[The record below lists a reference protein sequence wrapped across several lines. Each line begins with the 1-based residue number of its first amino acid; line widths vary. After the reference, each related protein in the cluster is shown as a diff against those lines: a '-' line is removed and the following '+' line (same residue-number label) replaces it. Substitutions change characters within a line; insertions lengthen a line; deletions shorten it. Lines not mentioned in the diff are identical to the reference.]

1 MQITLLEAVKEY
13 LDAVDGFAVDSIFET
28 DEAQRAARICR
39 RVFFRL
45 FSTVD
50 NLQSNGAFVRLE
62 GNALLSKPVYARLP
76 FETQRVQGSRI
87 EYKNGTAYSPVQ
99 YLDPED
105 FMELTKGR
113 SSTAEGAQVVQDY
126 GGAEFVIWN
135 NRQPQYYTSFDGEYV
150 VFDSFDNTVSST
162 IVAAHARMYVTN
174 EPVFNLDNNFVI
186 PVPTHLV
193 PVFLDNFIDEAA
205 LLMRNEALPRTAQFA
220 RVGRIKMQQ
229 DHRRVGSQGS
239 KKTRFGRR

>member
-50 NLQSNGAFVRLE
+50 NLQNKGSFVTLE
-62 GNALLSKPVYARLP
+62 GGSSLSKIVYARLP
-76 FETQRVQGSRI
+76 FETQKVQNSRI
-87 EYKNGTAYSPVQ
+87 EYKKGSVYAPVE
-99 YLDPED
+99 YLDPHE
-105 FMELTKGR
+105 FMELTRGR
-113 SSTAEGAQVVQDY
+113 SASLPEAVTVQDY

-135 NRQPQYYTSFDGEYV
+135 NRHPQYFTSFDGKYI
-150 VFDSFDNTVSST
+150 VFDSFDSTVSST
-162 IVAAHARMYVTN
+162 IVPAHARMYVTN
-174 EPVFNLDNNFVI
+174 DPIFDLDDDFLI
-186 PVPTHLV
+186 PLPANLV

-239 KKTRFGRR
+239 QKIKYGRR